1 MKKLS
6 KYYYLLA
13 ISCVMAAI
21 SSCSDERLWTGDDII
36 GEGEAHI
43 SAEVLFKN
51 FTPALNGKTS
61 RETGGTM
68 GDALDGIDN
77 LYLFVYSEDGKTL
90 VYNTSFTKDSDLTVT
105 DSNQSVPDD
114 GEYEP
119 NGSAALPTD
128 RATFDCSLPYGKYRI
143 YAVANVK
150 SEEAK
155 ARLTADKVQTIEDLK
170 AVKMTWDATDI
181 EKNGQM
187 FGSFTT
193 EPLSKTPSRTFD
205 APVVVINNS
214 SVSLHAWLRR
224 LASKVTIAYDA
235 SKLKE
240 NVRIYIHSVTIK
252 DIPASCYLGQNNTPD
267 GTNGIA
273 LVDGQTIDYRDGKEK
288 ADMSGLVL
296 STGKEEGSD
305 HKHDSRSLFF
315 YENMQG
321 DYSKD
326 SNKDWYNKTQ
336 PADKVGTSIND
347 PLPDPDHPS
356 GKNDFKDRVPYGT
369 YIEVEGYYK
378 SDNREM
384 MSEGKIIYRFMLGKD
399 VTYDY
404 DAERNYHY
412 KLTLQFNNWANDAD
426 WHIVYEE
433 PTPSVYTP
441 NIYYI
446 SYIYNQDLMFPVR
459 VVTGDDDVKKYRLK
473 AEIIE
478 NNWAPYNGD
487 ATFEANGGVPAAS
500 LGATTDLNGFA
511 WNRAVYENSPV
522 SPGGGYYGKGHNYV
536 GFLSLKET
544 QNTVLLPDETK
555 YNKPEVP
562 KYLEDYYEGREGVSA
577 RYLAEYNLSSEGS
590 FDIDNSEANGQ
601 YKVEY
606 HTDKSVTV
614 QVPMYTRAKQM
625 VPPTDFTGNNPF
637 DSYMRMARVKFTL
650 LNEKGEQVGFK
661 NVDNPNGPLIKERI
675 VPIYQ
680 VRRIVNPK
688 AIWRKSG
695 STEEFNVELTHRPDA
710 ASTVFETFKS
720 VGPWRAYI
728 LKDPDGVVTLTD
740 GATTV
745 KTAVEMNGGV
755 PSGDMIMG
763 NTDTEIKF
771 KYTPTGANGCA
782 IIRVDYHDYTCHHLI
797 FVRTGYD
804 YGVKLGNAHW
814 SCYNVYATNAAGNP
828 ATNIANVNV
837 EVTENPLSVGSFFK
851 RNNYNYA
858 ILEKNN
864 ATYGWLKPVGTTKE
878 TVENNRTYIDINY
891 TNVLETAYL
900 DNSNSINKR
909 TVKWDDFGG
918 HAWTMYSSGTERF
931 SASWATTWNATNRQ
945 AKLAVPTY
953 EDYMSLVNSDNIEF
967 GYGVVYGD
975 GVKNVAKDL
984 DDAYRFIDYDNNGE
998 DDTKNSKG
1006 ETKGIR
1012 ACVVYDSSNGNQII
1026 FPMGSVG
1033 QARRARSV
1041 YDFENPRNRSLIGSL
1056 IYSGVKGV
1064 LTGDGNTMRPMTYNL
1079 YRMPGAVYWIKQ
1091 PAKRSDNTD
1100 CASWDINY
1108 NNFVFNHYDGG
1119 SLGSRSQ
1126 NNNGTW
1132 NNINNATSSDAL
1144 PIRLIYK

>member
-1 MKKLS
+1 MNR
-6 KYYYLLA
+6 LA
-13 ISCVMAAI
+13 TYIASGLMAVAAA
-21 SSCSDERLWTGDDII
+21 SCSDDRLWNADDII
-36 GEGEAHI
+36 GNGEATI
-43 SAEVLFKN
+43 SATVGFKT
-51 FTPALNGKTS
+51 FEPALEKS
-61 RETGGTM
+61 RTAGN
-68 GDALDGIDN
+68 ALDGINNITILAYDQKGEK
-77 LYLFVYSEDGKTL
+77 LIDSKVYRSA
-90 VYNTSFTKDSDLTVT
+90 DLTFTENT
-105 DSNQSVPDD
+105 DKPADGVNVDNTVPTQKTTLSDF
-114 GEYEP
+114 
-119 NGSAALPTD
+119 NLS
-128 RATFDCSLPYGKYRI
+128 YGKYKV
-143 YAVANVK
+143 YVVANADLTGEDV
-150 SEEAK
+150 SSEAK
-155 ARLTADKVQTIEDLK
+155 LK
-170 AVKMTWDATDI
+170 AITFDWQSDI
-181 EKNGQM
+181 SKNNQM
-187 FGSFTT
+187 FGFFTT
-193 EPLSKTPSRTFD
+193 EPLSKAPSRTFD

-214 SVSLHAWLRR
+214 SVSLNAWLRR

-235 SKLKE
+235 SRLKE

-273 LVDGQTIDYRDGKEK
+273 LVDGQTIDYREGKDK
-288 ADMSGLVL
+288 ADLSGLVL

-336 PADKVGTSIND
+336 PADKIGTSIND

-356 GKNDFKDRVPYGT
+356 GKNDFKDRVLYGS

-399 VTYDY
+399 VTYNY

-412 KLTLQFNNWANDAD
+412 KLTLRFNNWANDAD

-459 VVTGDDDVKKYRLK
+459 VVTGNDDVKKYRLK

-487 ATFEANGGVPAAS
+487 ATLEANGGVPAAS

-511 WNRAVYENSPV
+511 WNKAVYENSPA
-522 SPGGGYYGKGHNYV
+522 SPGGGYYGKGKNYA
-536 GFLSLKET
+536 GFLSLKKTASTVIGEEYT
-544 QNTVLLPDETK
+544 TVYTPGNTSSPNTNIPVFLENYYNGKDKVSKRWEATYKLDKEGEQYLDGTESDGK
-555 YNKPEVP
+555 YSV
-562 KYLEDYYEGREGVSA
+562 KYH
-577 RYLAEYNLSSEGS
+577 N
-590 FDIDNSEANGQ
+590 
-601 YKVEY
+601 
-606 HTDKSVTV
+606 DKSVTV

-637 DSYMRMARVKFTL
+637 DSYMRMARVRFTL
-650 LNEKGEQVGFK
+650 LNEKGEQVEFK
-661 NVDNPNGPLIKERI
+661 NVDNPDGPLKKERI

-695 STEEFNVELTHRPDA
+695 STEEFNVELTRRPNA
-710 ASTVFETFKS
+710 ASTTFETFKS

-728 LKDPDGVVTLTD
+728 LKDPKGVVTITD
-740 GATTV
+740 GTKTV
-745 KTAVEMNGGV
+745 KNAVVMNDGE
-755 PSGDMIMG
+755 PTGDMITG

-771 KYTPTGANGCA
+771 KYTPTGTDGCA

-804 YGVKLGNAHW
+804 YGVKLGNANW
-814 SCYNVYATNAAGNP
+814 SCYNVYASSLPEGWNRGLPTNSAAS
-828 ATNIANVNV
+828 VNV
-837 EVTENPLSVGSFFK
+837 MVTNSPLSIGSFFK
-851 RNNYNYA
+851 RNNYCAIAENNITKYNWLTPVNSNQLNNYYIDNNKLTPTTNSWPSLKGTA
-858 ILEKNN
+858 WSDYKYTYKSNNKNVTVTIKANNN
-864 ATYGWLKPVGTTKE
+864 ATWAKE
-878 TVENNRTYIDINY
+878 WV
-891 TNVLETAYL
+891 A
-900 DNSNSINKR
+900 INKKNEKF
-909 TVKWDDFGG
+909 T
-918 HAWTMYSSGTERF
+918 
-931 SASWATTWNATNRQ
+931 
-945 AKLAVPTY
+945 VPTY
-953 EDYMSLVNSDNIEF
+953 EDYMSLVNDPNVEF

-975 GVKNVAKDL
+975 GVTKVAKNL
-984 DDAYRFIDYDNNGE
+984 DDAYRFIDYDNDGN
-998 DDTKNSKG
+998 DDTKNSNG

-1026 FPMGSVG
+1026 FPLGSYG
-1033 QARRARSV
+1033 QGRRAISV
-1041 YDFENPRNRSLIGSL
+1041 WDFNIGESGKNGAL
-1056 IYSGVKGV
+1056 SYSGVEGYV
-1064 LTGDGNTMRPMTYNL
+1064 DGNVNSMRPLTYNL
-1079 YRMPGAVYWIKQ
+1079 YRMPGAVYWINK

-1108 NNFVFNHYDGG
+1108 NNFVFNHYDKG
-1119 SLGSRSQ
+1119 SLGS
-1126 NNNGTW
+1126 GT
-1132 NNINNATSSDAL
+1132 NLNATTSSDAL
-1144 PIRLIYK
+1144 PIKLIYK

>member
-6 KYYYLLA
+6 EYVSLLA
-13 ISCVMAAI
+13 ISCVIAAI
-21 SSCSDERLWTGDDII
+21 SSCSDERLWTGDEII
-36 GEGEAHI
+36 GDGEAHI

-51 FTPALNGKTS
+51 FTPALDGKTS

-68 GDALDGIDN
+68 GNALDGIDN

-90 VYNTSFTKDSDLTVT
+90 VHTTSFTKGSDLTVT
-105 DSNQSVPDD
+105 NSNQSTPED
-114 GEYEP
+114 GEYDP
-119 NGSAALPTD
+119 DGSAALPTD

-150 SEEAK
+150 SEDAK
-155 ARLTADKVQTIEDLK
+155 SRLTADKVKTIDDLK

-181 EKNGQM
+181 EANGQM

-193 EPLSKTPSRTFD
+193 EPLSKTPSHTFD

-235 SKLKE
+235 SRLKE

-252 DIPASCYLGQNNTPD
+252 DISASCYLGQKNSPD
-267 GTNGIA
+267 AADQLIA
-273 LVDGQTIDYRDGKEK
+273 NGQTIEYRTGKDK
-288 ADMSGLVL
+288 ADLSGLVL

-336 PADKVGTSIND
+336 SADKIGTSIND
-347 PLPDPDHPS
+347 PLPDPEHPS
-356 GKNDFKDRVPYGT
+356 GKNDFKDRVPYGS

-399 VTYDY
+399 VTYNY
-404 DAERNYHY
+404 DTERNYHY
-412 KLTLQFNNWANDAD
+412 KLTLRFNNWANDAD

-459 VVTGDDDVKKYRLK
+459 VVTGNDDVKKYRLK

-487 ATFEANGGVPAAS
+487 ATSEANGGVPAAS
-500 LGATTDLNGFA
+500 LGATNDLNGFA

-522 SPGGGYYGKGHNYV
+522 STGGGHYGKGNNYV

-544 QNTVLLPDETK
+544 QHTVLLPDETK
-555 YNKPEVP
+555 YNKAEVP
-562 KYLEDYYEGREGVSA
+562 AYLKNYYEGREGVSA
-577 RYLAEYNLSSEGS
+577 RYLAEYNLNSEGS

-601 YKVEY
+601 YKVVY

-650 LNEKGEQVGFK
+650 LNERGEQVEFK
-661 NVDNPNGPLIKERI
+661 DVDNPDGPLIKERI

-695 STEEFNVELTHRPDA
+695 STEEFNVELTRRPDA
-710 ASTVFETFKS
+710 ASTTFETFKS

-728 LKDPDGVVTLTD
+728 LKDPAGVVTLTD
-740 GATTV
+740 GTTTV

-755 PSGDMIMG
+755 PTGDMITG

-771 KYTPTGANGCA
+771 KYKPTGANGCA

-804 YGVKLGNAHW
+804 YGVKLGNANW
-814 SCYNVYATNAAGNP
+814 SCYNVYATSRPEGWNNGRPTDDASS
-828 ATNIANVNV
+828 VNV
-837 EVTENPLSVGSFFK
+837 MVTNSPLSIGSFFK
-851 RNNYNYA
+851 RNNYCAIAESNISRYNWLTPVNSDQLTNYYVDNNKLA
-858 ILEKNN
+858 ITTNSWPSLKGAAWDKPTAKWADTWTAINKNN
-864 ATYGWLKPVGTTKE
+864 T
-878 TVENNRTYIDINY
+878 
-891 TNVLETAYL
+891 
-900 DNSNSINKR
+900 
-909 TVKWDDFGG
+909 
-918 HAWTMYSSGTERF
+918 RF
-931 SASWATTWNATNRQ
+931 
-945 AKLAVPTY
+945 AVPTY
-953 EDYMSLVNSDNIEF
+953 DNYMALVNDPNIEF

-975 GVKNVAKDL
+975 GVTKVAKNL
-984 DDAYRFIDYDNNGE
+984 DDAYRFIDYNNDGNDDSGNGE
-998 DDTKNSKG
+998 SKG
-1006 ETKGIR
+1006 MR

-1026 FPMGSVG
+1026 FPLGSYG
-1033 QARRARSV
+1033 QGRRARITYSSG
-1041 YDFENPRNRSLIGSL
+1041 DASNNIGGTGSIYPGAL
-1056 IYSGVKGV
+1056 SYSGMRGALV
-1064 LTGDGNTMRPMTYNL
+1064 GDGNTMRPMTYNL
-1079 YRMPGAVYWIKQ
+1079 YRMPGAVYWFNQ
-1091 PAKRSDNTD
+1091 PAKRADNTD

-1108 NNFVFNHYDGG
+1108 NNFVFNHYDSG
-1119 SLGSRSQ
+1119 SLGS
-1126 NNNGTW
+1126 
-1132 NNINNATSSDAL
+1132 SSTVDNTTDAL